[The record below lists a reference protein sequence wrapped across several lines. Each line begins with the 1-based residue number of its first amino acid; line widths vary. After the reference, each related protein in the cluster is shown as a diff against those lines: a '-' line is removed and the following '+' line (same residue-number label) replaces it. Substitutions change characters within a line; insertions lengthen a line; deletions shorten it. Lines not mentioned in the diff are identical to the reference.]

1 MINAFRKTSKIISKI
16 NVPESLLVIFLKI
29 SVIVFLPLFILSMLV
44 VPWINYDWQYLQKVW
59 HSWQGFNVGMLAF
72 LSTSIIFLYTHT
84 KNEEQRKRELIAAL
98 AFLPSA
104 LATISNYLRD
114 CIPTLEEAFD
124 RTLSSKP
131 NATRQTLEKKPPE
144 LPQSFQAVFKE
155 CIRNAEPQEGE
166 LLSEV
171 LRKLQ
176 IQNSRLQNLYDK
188 EICEGSKMFVTPHNI
203 KSYFHDV
210 LFIKALVDILYP
222 YARGGVLDSFK
233 VSQKEITSALA
244 VLDIGQSYQDSL
256 TQLINDTYQDLEE

>member
-1 MINAFRKTSKIISKI
+1 MINAFEKTFKFLSKID
-16 NVPESLLVIFLKI
+16 VPENLLFIFLKI

-44 VPWINYDWQYLQKVW
+44 VPWISYDWQYLQKVW

-124 RTLSSKP
+124 RTVSSEP
-131 NATRQTLEKKPPE
+131 NAKRQTLEKKPPE

-155 CIRNAEPQEGE
+155 CIRNAAPREGE
-166 LLSEV
+166 LLSKV

-176 IQNSRLQNLYDK
+176 IQNSRLQSLYEK
-188 EICEGSKMFVTPHNI
+188 EICEGSKMFVNTHNI
-203 KSYFHDV
+203 KSHFHDV

-222 YARGGVLDSFK
+222 YARGDVLSSFN
-233 VSQKEITSALA
+233 VSKKEIVSALVA
-244 VLDIGQSYQDSL
+244 LDISQSYQDSL
-256 TQLINDTYQDLEE
+256 TQLINDTYQD